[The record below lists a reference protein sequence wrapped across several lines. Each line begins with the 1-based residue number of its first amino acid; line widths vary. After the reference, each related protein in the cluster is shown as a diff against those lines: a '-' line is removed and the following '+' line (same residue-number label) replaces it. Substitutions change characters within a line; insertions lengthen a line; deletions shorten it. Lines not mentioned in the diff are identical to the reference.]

1 MTIDRSKEL
10 SKDIYLSLSD
20 KLKMKMNENQ
30 FMISEDTYS
39 DEMHEWI
46 FTETNHPFHIEE
58 GSYDDDE
65 DRWVLFTDETDA
77 VAFKLRWIE

>member
-20 KLKMKMNENQ
+20 KLKIKMNENQ
-30 FMISEDTYS
+30 FMISEDAYT
-39 DEMHEWI
+39 DELHEWI
-46 FTETNHPFHIEE
+46 YTETNHPFHIED

-77 VAFKLRWIE
+77 VAFKLRWA